1 MANFKGMP
9 AHIVYLFD
17 IAFDLL
23 NQEKI
28 DALEQFSDFEK
39 EYPDLHYYSTT
50 LRYIADDF
58 FSPDE
63 LEMKKAKKAFLDSI
77 DQYCIRMLRKMS

>member
-1 MANFKGMP
+1 MP
-9 AHIVYLFD
+9 APIVHLFD

-23 NQEKI
+23 NREKDDAI
-28 DALEQFSDFEK
+28 DRLSDFEK

-58 FSPDE
+58 FSPGE
-63 LEMKKAKKAFLDSI
+63 MQMKKAKKVFLDSI
-77 DQYCIRMLRKMS
+77 DQYCIYMIKK